1 MGMVANKTVK
11 NKSNDAGFLYM
22 YSIDIY
28 TRTLSKINAFTKS
41 EKSTYIVNIM
51 LEFIYEYF

>member
-1 MGMVANKTVK
+1 MVAYKTVK
-11 NKSNDAGFLYM
+11 NKSNDAGFLYK

-41 EKSTYIVNIM
+41 EKSTSIVKIM